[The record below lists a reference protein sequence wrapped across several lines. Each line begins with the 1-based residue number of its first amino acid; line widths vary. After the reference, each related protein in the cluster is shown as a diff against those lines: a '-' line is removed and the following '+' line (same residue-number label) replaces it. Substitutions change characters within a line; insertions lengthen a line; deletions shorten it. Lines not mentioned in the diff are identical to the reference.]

1 MARPTNKKNRAVK
14 NIKAGAC
21 DPEHD
26 FILILSDVP
35 ALTSEVENALFESGC
50 DDGTVGMHAGRMSL
64 DFTRS
69 APTLKDAIL
78 SAIQDVH
85 KAKIGARIVRVDN
98 CDLVT
103 QAEIARKISRTRQ
116 LVHQYINGTR
126 GPGGFPPPVC
136 EITDGIPLWQWCEV
150 AYWLGEND
158 MITEDVVRAARDTE
172 MINTVLQF
180 VNQQL
185 LHPDLMAEI
194 LAHFPEFVAQVVS
207 DASKLNEAGAA
218 SSGNRPLTRQ
228 S

>member
-1 MARPTNKKNRAVK
+1 MKKKNREAK
-14 NIKAGAC
+14 TIQTRAC

-35 ALTSEVENALFESGC
+35 ALTSEVENALFEAGC
-50 DDGTVGMHAGRMSL
+50 DDATVGMHAGRVTL

-78 SAIQDVH
+78 SAIRDVQM
-85 KAKIGARIVRVDN
+85 AKIGARIIRVDN

-126 GPGGFPPPVC
+126 GPGGFPPPAC

-172 MINTVLQF
+172 MINSILQF
-180 VNQQL
+180 LSQQA
-185 LHPDLMAEI
+185 LHPDLMAEV
-194 LAHFPEFVAQVVS
+194 LAYFPEIVAQAS
-207 DASKLNEAGAA
+207 REASKA
-218 SSGNRPLTRQ
+218 
-228 S
+228 